1 MLKIDCYLEQRLVR
15 HGLFILACVGM
26 FFSAAHAEPVKKSAT
41 PMKIEEI
48 DANMK
53 GEKAGSAIRWIDC
66 EMLTIE
72 GKGFLDTESFYDRLP
87 ARAKE
92 TADAKVWTLSQHSAG
107 MAVRFTTSAKS
118 ISARWK
124 LRSSSLSMAHMPAT
138 GKSGVDLYIKRDGKW
153 RWIGAGKNMKFPVS
167 EALLAKIPT
176 GGTHEFLL
184 YLPLYNGVEKVEI
197 GVPLG
202 VEVSAAPPRGKP
214 IVFYGTSITQGGC
227 ASRAGMAFPAILGR
241 WLDRPVVNLGF
252 SGNGQMQPEVVRF
265 FPEIDAEMFV
275 IDCIPNLGGSASLGY
290 IVERTVALVSLL
302 RDAHPEI
309 PILLVEGTPWSS
321 WFLMTS
327 SYASS
332 GRALAN
338 AELKK
343 AYEALVQ
350 MGMINVHYVPGKLLL
365 GTDGEATVDGTHPT
379 DLGMFRNAEVL
390 LPYLKNS
397 LNQCQ

>member
-1 MLKIDCYLEQRLVR
+1 
-15 HGLFILACVGM
+15 
-26 FFSAAHAEPVKKSAT
+26 
-41 PMKIEEI
+41 
-48 DANMK
+48 
-53 GEKAGSAIRWIDC
+53 
-66 EMLTIE
+66 
-72 GKGFLDTESFYDRLP
+72 
-87 ARAKE
+87 
-92 TADAKVWTLSQHSAG
+92 
-107 MAVRFTTSAKS
+107 
-118 ISARWK
+118 
-124 LRSSSLSMAHMPAT
+124 
-138 GKSGVDLYIKRDGKW
+138 
-153 RWIGAGKNMKFPVS
+153 
-167 EALLAKIPT
+167 
-176 GGTHEFLL
+176 
-184 YLPLYNGVEKVEI
+184 
-197 GVPLG
+197 
-202 VEVSAAPPRGKP
+202 
-214 IVFYGTSITQGGC
+214 
-227 ASRAGMAFPAILGR
+227 
-241 WLDRPVVNLGF
+241 
-252 SGNGQMQPEVVRF
+252 MQPEVVRF
-265 FPEIDAEMFV
+265 FSEIDAEMFV
-275 IDCIPNLGGSASLGY
+275 IDCIPNLGNSASRRV

-302 RDAHPEI
+302 RDTHPEI

>member
-1 MLKIDCYLEQRLVR
+1 MKIWHFFL
-15 HGLFILACVGM
+15 LFTLM
-26 FFSAAHAEPVKKSAT
+26 AAGSLHAQ
-41 PMKIEEI
+41 MKIEKI
-48 DANMK
+48 DPGMK
-53 GEKAGSAIRWIDC
+53 GATADAAGLHWVNC
-66 EMLTIE
+66 ETLTIE
-72 GKGFLDTESFYDRLP
+72 GKGFSDTESFYDRLP
-87 ARAKE
+87 GRAKE
-92 TADAKVWTLSQHSAG
+92 MVDQKVWTLSQHSAG
-107 MAVRFTTSAKS
+107 IAVRFVTPASS
-118 ISARWK
+118 ISVRWK
-124 LRSSSLSMAHMPAT
+124 LRNSSLAMAHMPAT
-138 GKSGVDLYIKRDGKW
+138 GKSGVDLYIKRDGQW
-153 RWIGAGKNMKFPVS
+153 RWIGAGKHMKFPVS
-167 EALLAKIPT
+167 EALLAKIPPE
-176 GGTHEFLL
+176 GTDTVNEFLL

-197 GVPLG
+197 GVPSG
-202 VEVSAAPPRGKP
+202 TGVSAAPPRGKP

-241 WLDRPVVNLGF
+241 WLDRPVINLGF

-275 IDCIPNLGGSASLGY
+275 IDCIPNLGGSASRRV
-290 IVERTVALVSLL
+290 IVERTLALVALL
-302 RDAHPEI
+302 REAHPEM

-350 MGMINVHYVPGKLLL
+350 MGTTNVHYVPGKLLL

-379 DLGMFRNAEVL
+379 DLGMFRTAEAL